1 MDYCEKIKYGE
12 KEIAIK
18 KIITIMSPF
27 FIRPFYTFLISELFF
42 HLFLNI
48 LSLLTFLQEIVEF
61 ESVHH
66 RHNLYHSVIILILL
80 LNKRE
85 LPKTIYFLEIIRVII
100 IKNGY
105 NFKNSSKDKSY
116 SS

>member
-1 MDYCEKIKYGE
+1 MDYYEKNKIWR

-80 LNKRE
+80 
-85 LPKTIYFLEIIRVII
+85 
-100 IKNGY
+100 
-105 NFKNSSKDKSY
+105 FKQTGTSQNPSIFWK
-116 SS
+116 

>member
-1 MDYCEKIKYGE
+1 MKKIKYGE

-27 FIRPFYTFLISELFF
+27 SSDPFYTFLLRISELFF

-66 RHNLYHSVIILILL
+66 SHNLCHSVIILILL
-80 LNKRE
+80 LNKQE
-85 LPKTIYFLEIIRVII
+85 LPKTIYFPEIIRVII
-100 IKNGY
+100 
-105 NFKNSSKDKSY
+105 FKKWVQF
-116 SS
+116 